1 MKKMWS
7 IVVIYDAPDTREQAM
22 HACDHLVQRFWAES
36 ELEVT
41 WWSTAMLERSDLAG
55 KAVEK
60 AIEADL
66 VMFALQPEGDLPFTV
81 REWIESWLSRRGDRE
96 GALVDLMSRDTEATN
111 DVIGERQMYLCHAA
125 HRGGMDY
132 LTREPQN
139 ISWSFPD
146 TLDSVTTR
154 AERITHVLD
163 EILHKQS
170 APPTLT

>member
-1 MKKMWS
+1 MKTTWS
-7 IVVIYDAPDTREQAM
+7 IVVIYDAPAGREQAM

-41 WWSTAMLERSDLAG
+41 WWSSAMLERSEMAG

-60 AIEADL
+60 AIGADL
-66 VMFALQPEGDLPFTV
+66 VIFALEPEEELPLCLKD
-81 REWIESWLSRRGDRE
+81 WIETWLSRRGDRE
-96 GALVDLMSRDTEATN
+96 GALVDLMSRDTEAIN
-111 DVIGERQMYLCHAA
+111 VAGERQMYLRHAA

-146 TLDSVTTR
+146 SLDSVTTR
-154 AERITHVLD
+154 AERVTRVLD
-163 EILHKQS
+163 EILH
-170 APPTLT
+170 TH